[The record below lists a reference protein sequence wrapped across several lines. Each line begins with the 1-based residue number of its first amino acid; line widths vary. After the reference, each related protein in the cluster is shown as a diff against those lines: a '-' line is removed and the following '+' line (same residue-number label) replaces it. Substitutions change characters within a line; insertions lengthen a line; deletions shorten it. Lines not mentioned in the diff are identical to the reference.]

1 MYILNN
7 AIKNL
12 IRNKVHSLF
21 SIVIILLMV
30 LSIAISSI
38 INLNMS
44 IITQKYEKK
53 LESEV
58 SIKIDEKKVVQN
70 DLTESLIGYD
80 PLNLEDYLNFSKSK
94 YVKKMLLTGNLA
106 LYVDNKKYA
115 PSNDKKLDYNDIT
128 TNCIVMGFTDKNKSL
143 KYYNLNISKG
153 RVFQKDNE
161 CIVSEDFLKA
171 GNFKVGDTISLL
183 NDYNTNVKL
192 NLNIVGVYK
201 TKDSNKLESVQ
212 DVSIYNNILTS
223 YNTLVTFEKR
233 VRPESKMIYTSASFL
248 LRDSNSRKAFEKE
261 LRNKG
266 LSDIYKVTIDELLY
280 HKLMAP
286 IERLSGVVFT
296 YTLGILVLGSILL
309 VISSAI
315 SIKKIKYDICV
326 LRLIGMSKF
335 KIIRSFIYESIM
347 IILISTVL
355 GLGIASISEK
365 SISNYVFE
373 YQYKYNITYNDFL
386 FNKGSYKD
394 VNTNDINTEQEMKNL
409 KDKSTLNF
417 ILKIIFISM
426 ILILLTSTVSIYN
439 AIMCKPIQII
449 YDRN

>member
-1 MYILNN
+1 
-7 AIKNL
+7 
-12 IRNKVHSLF
+12 
-21 SIVIILLMV
+21 
-30 LSIAISSI
+30 
-38 INLNMS
+38 MS
-44 IITQKYEKK
+44 
-53 LESEV
+53 
-58 SIKIDEKKVVQN
+58 
-70 DLTESLIGYD
+70 
-80 PLNLEDYLNFSKSK
+80 
-94 YVKKMLLTGNLA
+94 LTGNLA

>member
-1 MYILNN
+1 
-7 AIKNL
+7 
-12 IRNKVHSLF
+12 
-21 SIVIILLMV
+21 
-30 LSIAISSI
+30 
-38 INLNMS
+38 
-44 IITQKYEKK
+44 
-53 LESEV
+53 
-58 SIKIDEKKVVQN
+58 
-70 DLTESLIGYD
+70 
-80 PLNLEDYLNFSKSK
+80 
-94 YVKKMLLTGNLA
+94 
-106 LYVDNKKYA
+106 
-115 PSNDKKLDYNDIT
+115 
-128 TNCIVMGFTDKNKSL
+128 
-143 KYYNLNISKG
+143 
-153 RVFQKDNE
+153 
-161 CIVSEDFLKA
+161 
-171 GNFKVGDTISLL
+171 
-183 NDYNTNVKL
+183 
-192 NLNIVGVYK
+192 
-201 TKDSNKLESVQ
+201 
-212 DVSIYNNILTS
+212 
-223 YNTLVTFEKR
+223 
-233 VRPESKMIYTSASFL
+233 
-248 LRDSNSRKAFEKE
+248 
-261 LRNKG
+261 
-266 LSDIYKVTIDELLY
+266 
-280 HKLMAP
+280 MAP

-426 ILILLTSTVSIYN
+426 ILILLTSTVPIYN